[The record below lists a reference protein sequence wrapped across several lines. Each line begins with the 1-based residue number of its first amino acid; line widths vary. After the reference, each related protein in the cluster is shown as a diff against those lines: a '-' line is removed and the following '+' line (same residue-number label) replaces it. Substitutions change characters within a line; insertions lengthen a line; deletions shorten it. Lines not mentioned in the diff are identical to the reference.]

1 MNYYFQSAKIT
12 APQDDR
18 RWGSCFVE
26 NDLMVLLEIE
36 TDNSKPASQL
46 GKSVLDTILLEFQNK
61 TVKDKNTVK
70 SLLKEISGNPY
81 LKTVIIALNS
91 GSDLFLGCLG
101 KGQAVLIRNEKS
113 GTIISGGF
121 ISQGEITFGD
131 QIIFHSDRL
140 ASVLDAVDLDK
151 LYHTGNLQQI
161 EEELA
166 ARLSSDV
173 NATGCAVLAVIVTEK
188 KVDVSADLPVRGS
201 QISVFVKNILQ
212 SGFFKKFYKI
222 RSLFGFYYSIKDKK
236 KRFLISLVTVL
247 FIFLL
252 LNIGISILR
261 SKNSQKVKEINN
273 SLETVKGQYDEALAL
288 IELNPV
294 RSRELLSSAKMAVG
308 NLLKTTGKKTREYKL
323 LSDWF
328 NKISSSEV
336 DAYKIY
342 KLTAVPLFFDITL
355 IKPGGIGNDIAY
367 YQEKKV
373 ILDKKNK
380 TVYFLDTK
388 TKEAKIL
395 AGIDTVKNAVAVS
408 VHGSYVYVFNDE
420 GIYRIDIVSKDSK
433 KVIERDKN
441 WTDISDMEAYAG
453 NLYLLDRGSNSVWKY
468 IAAEEG
474 FSDRISYVNKG
485 VSADLRSMAQISIDG
500 SVWAAGS
507 SGIIKFTSGNRDIFS
522 FADFSETVTGIDAI
536 STSDENNYLYLLDK
550 TLERIII
557 FDKEG
562 VYNSQYQWP
571 DLKNADG
578 LAASEKE
585 GKIYILIK
593 DKIHAIDLK

>member
-1 MNYYFQSAKIT
+1 
-12 APQDDR
+12 
-18 RWGSCFVE
+18 
-26 NDLMVLLEIE
+26 
-36 TDNSKPASQL
+36 
-46 GKSVLDTILLEFQNK
+46 
-61 TVKDKNTVK
+61 
-70 SLLKEISGNPY
+70 
-81 LKTVIIALNS
+81 
-91 GSDLFLGCLG
+91 
-101 KGQAVLIRNEKS
+101 
-113 GTIISGGF
+113 
-121 ISQGEITFGD
+121 
-131 QIIFHSDRL
+131 
-140 ASVLDAVDLDK
+140 
-151 LYHTGNLQQI
+151 
-161 EEELA
+161 
-166 ARLSSDV
+166 
-173 NATGCAVLAVIVTEK
+173 
-188 KVDVSADLPVRGS
+188 
-201 QISVFVKNILQ
+201 
-212 SGFFKKFYKI
+212 
-222 RSLFGFYYSIKDKK
+222 
-236 KRFLISLVTVL
+236 
-247 FIFLL
+247 

-420 GIYRIDIVSKDSK
+420 GIYRIDIVSKESK

>member
-1 MNYYFQSAKIT
+1 M
-12 APQDDR
+12 
-18 RWGSCFVE
+18 
-26 NDLMVLLEIE
+26 
-36 TDNSKPASQL
+36 
-46 GKSVLDTILLEFQNK
+46 
-61 TVKDKNTVK
+61 
-70 SLLKEISGNPY
+70 
-81 LKTVIIALNS
+81 
-91 GSDLFLGCLG
+91 G

-294 RSRELLSSAKMAVG
+294 RSR
-308 NLLKTTGKKTREYKL
+308 
-323 LSDWF
+323 
-328 NKISSSEV
+328 
-336 DAYKIY
+336 
-342 KLTAVPLFFDITL
+342 
-355 IKPGGIGNDIAY
+355 
-367 YQEKKV
+367 
-373 ILDKKNK
+373 
-380 TVYFLDTK
+380 
-388 TKEAKIL
+388 
-395 AGIDTVKNAVAVS
+395 
-408 VHGSYVYVFNDE
+408 
-420 GIYRIDIVSKDSK
+420 
-433 KVIERDKN
+433 
-441 WTDISDMEAYAG
+441 
-453 NLYLLDRGSNSVWKY
+453 
-468 IAAEEG
+468 
-474 FSDRISYVNKG
+474 
-485 VSADLRSMAQISIDG
+485 
-500 SVWAAGS
+500 
-507 SGIIKFTSGNRDIFS
+507 
-522 FADFSETVTGIDAI
+522 
-536 STSDENNYLYLLDK
+536 
-550 TLERIII
+550 
-557 FDKEG
+557 
-562 VYNSQYQWP
+562 
-571 DLKNADG
+571 
-578 LAASEKE
+578 
-585 GKIYILIK
+585 
-593 DKIHAIDLK
+593 